1 MQRGQVP
8 RGSPEIHSGDATA
21 IKGCQR
27 DKDETLYPLHGPH
40 DELSDERRM
49 HSQSAVTV
57 NSLVGAAG
65 AAELLTSTS
74 PCPRRP

>member
-40 DELSDERRM
+40 DELSDE
-49 HSQSAVTV
+49 QV
-57 NSLVGAAG
+57 
-65 AAELLTSTS
+65 
-74 PCPRRP
+74 

>member
-8 RGSPEIHSGDATA
+8 RGSPEIHFGDATA

-40 DELSDERRM
+40 DELSDEQVRCR
-49 HSQSAVTV
+49 
-57 NSLVGAAG
+57 
-65 AAELLTSTS
+65 AAECTRSLQ
-74 PCPRRP
+74 